1 MENEKQLTEIESIEV
16 IQKMINT
23 VKNDLEDSS
32 FYFLLW
38 GWFVF
43 VASTGH
49 YLLWQMD
56 YSNPEMVWL
65 LMPVGA
71 VITFFYGRKQGKK
84 QKVKSYTEDIM
95 KYVLIAFLISLATV
109 LFMQGKLQ
117 LNTYPMVMMIYAV
130 WLFISGGAIK
140 FKPLIFGGIV
150 NWILGIIS
158 FFVTFKIQLLL
169 LALAVL
175 LGYIIPGHMLKSRYQ
190 KLKAA

>member
-16 IQKMINT
+16 IQRMITT
-23 VKNDLEDSS
+23 VKNELEDSS
-32 FYFLLW
+32 FYYLLW
-38 GWFVF
+38 GWLVF
-43 VASTGH
+43 AASLSH
-49 YLLWQMD
+49 YILWGME
-56 YSNPEMVWL
+56 YSSPQIAWV

-71 VITFFYGRKQGKK
+71 IITVIYGMKQGKK
-84 QKVKSYTEDIM
+84 QKVKSYIEDIM
-95 KYVLIAFLISLATV
+95 KYVLIAFLISLAVV
-109 LFMQGKLQ
+109 LFMMWKLE
-117 LNTYPMVMMIYAV
+117 LSTYPMVMMIYAM

-175 LGYIIPGHMLKSRYQ
+175 LGYIIPGHMLKSKYQ